1 MDNKE
6 KKILLAN
13 IQVFVFDFDGVL
25 TDNLVHI
32 DSTGAEFVSC
42 NRSDGLAFDVIK
54 KLKKPAYILSSE
66 KNSVVTARAKKL
78 NVSAIHGVADK
89 VQALIDLSKKEGFD
103 FKKILYVGNDLNDYR
118 VMQLCGYSACPSDSH
133 EKIRSVAN
141 IVLNS
146 KGGSGVVR
154 ELLEDVLSIDFI
166 EVLYLN

>member
-1 MDNKE
+1 MDKNE
-6 KKILLAN
+6 KKFLLSD

-32 DSTGAEFVSC
+32 DSNGIEFVSC

-54 KLKKPAYILSSE
+54 KLKKPVYILSSE

-89 VQALIDLSKKEGFD
+89 VEALMNLSKKESFD
-103 FKKILYVGNDLNDYR
+103 FKKILYVGNDLNDYH

-133 EKIRSVAN
+133 EKIRSLAN

-146 KGGSGVVR
+146 KGGRGVVR
-154 ELLEDVLSIDFI
+154 ELLEDVLHIDFLK
-166 EVLYLN
+166 VLYSN

>member
-32 DSTGAEFVSC
+32 DSNGIEFVSC

-54 KLKKPAYILSSE
+54 KLKKPVYILSSE